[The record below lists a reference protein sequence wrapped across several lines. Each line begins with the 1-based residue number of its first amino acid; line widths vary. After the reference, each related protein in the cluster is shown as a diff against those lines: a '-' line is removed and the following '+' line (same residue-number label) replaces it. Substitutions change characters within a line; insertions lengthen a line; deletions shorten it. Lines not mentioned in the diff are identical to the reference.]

1 MTVTSSPLAP
11 LSAALADI
19 VARCAGSVVEVQSHR
34 SLASGFFWRADLI
47 VTPDETLAEDG
58 EILIERA
65 DGTVLPAEL
74 VGRDPTTDVA
84 LLRIAG
90 GSGTPIV
97 FAAEQVRP
105 GSLAI
110 ALGAAEST
118 PLVAFGVVA
127 AVGPAWQSMRGG
139 TIDARIDLDLCI
151 RRRAEGGLAIA
162 ADGQP
167 FGMAV
172 RGPRGRA
179 IVIPSKTIDRV
190 ADQLYR
196 HGRVPRAYL
205 GAGLRDVP
213 LDDGTSGA
221 MVLTVDAAG
230 PAAAAGLR
238 QGDIITMWQGHR
250 VGYVSTLLRVLRTHT
265 VGTEVPI
272 GLIRGGVTMEL
283 IVTIG
288 DRPPE

>member
-1 MTVTSSPLAP
+1 MTVPSSPLAS
-11 LSAALADI
+11 LSSALADI
-19 VARCAGSVVEVQSHR
+19 VAQCAGSVVEVQSHR

-65 DGTVLPAEL
+65 DGTVLSAEL

-139 TIDARIDLDLCI
+139 TINARIDLDLRI

-190 ADQLYR
+190 VDQLHR

-213 LDDGTSGA
+213 LDDGTTGA

-250 VGYVSTLLRVLRTHT
+250 VGHVSTLLRALRTHT